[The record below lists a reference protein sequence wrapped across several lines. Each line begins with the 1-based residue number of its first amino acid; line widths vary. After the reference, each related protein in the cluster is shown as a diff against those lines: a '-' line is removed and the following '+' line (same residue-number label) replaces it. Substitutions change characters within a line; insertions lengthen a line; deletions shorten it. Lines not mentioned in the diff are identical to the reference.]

1 MPMIEA
7 MEKRCRA
14 PEGAEADRTA
24 ASSRAGLAR
33 AASVRTEM
41 RRTRGAS
48 ARNLRRQPRAHGKG
62 RMRAAGSLEQGQAR

>member
-14 PEGAEADRTA
+14 PEGAKLIELLHRHAPVW
-24 ASSRAGLAR
+24 LAQLP
-33 AASVRTEM
+33 SVLKL

-48 ARNLRRQPRAHGKG
+48 ARNLWREPRAHGKG
-62 RMRAAGSLEQGQAR
+62 RMRVA